1 MAQPSNHD
9 PEEAEE
15 FAEQIGVD
23 PTPEQI
29 DEYRERIGEPTPD
42 PEPVEPP
49 D

>member
-1 MAQPSNHD
+1 MTEPSSHD

-15 FAEQIGVD
+15 FAAEVGVD
-23 PTPEQI
+23 PTQEQI
-29 DEYRERIGEPTPD
+29 DEYRERVGDPAPS